1 MLNMWKFVLGDNLQK
16 VHALGIDHEKAMQNN
31 Y

>member
-16 VHALGIDHEKAMQNN
+16 VHALGIDHEKAMQK
-31 Y
+31 